1 MPIARRGPRT
11 TMRSWGGLVGLTA
24 LLAGCAAPPYAQNE
38 EVTALVQAYRHQAA
52 RVVQTPPSPAIR
64 SLAVETAPDRPGEL
78 VVTADLDRAPLK
90 LVVERLFTQARV
102 PHLIQSQPLMGRVT
116 GRFERHPLTSMLNE
130 ILTPHG
136 YAAEKRDG
144 LIVIAEASASGAGAA
159 PAAPGAP
166 PPAAGAEAGLPIVTR
181 ATPLQHLDVE
191 TATKFLEGL
200 FPVDP
205 RTGARPIAWAVQPY
219 TSAIFI
225 SGPRVE
231 ATRAVRLLEEMD
243 RDPAHVLIEALVVEL
258 DTNELE
264 RFGTD
269 LSNFL
274 NVQISALSSG
284 VGNAAVPTTAL
295 APNFPSGAAPAALRF
310 LYTQGQNN
318 PRTFAAVIDVLA
330 AQEKARIIARPYMA
344 SASGKQAAIQI
355 QRERTVAV
363 VSDTNTATSTTE
375 TIPSGVTLTVTPWV
389 LEDQRVRLDVLVEQ
403 SIFLPTTGS
412 VLVEKDAN
420 KAQTSMQVRSG
431 QSVIIGGLS
440 LQETFSS
447 NGGLPWLR
455 NIPGLSLV
463 TAKQSS
469 SERKQD
475 VLIFVTPYIWNP
487 TVDPPIPNPDA
498 FKFREEDELTAIE
511 RWKKRWIKP

>member
-1 MPIARRGPRT
+1 MPLRG
-11 TMRSWGGLVGLTA
+11 WGRLLAVATLV
-24 LLAGCAAPPYAQNE
+24 AGCASPPYAHND
-38 EVTALVQAYRHQAA
+38 EVSGLVQAYRQQSA
-52 RVVQTPPSPAIR
+52 RAVQTASPYGISA
-64 SLAVETAPDRPGEL
+64 LAVEPVDGRPGEF
-78 VVTADLDRAPLK
+78 VVSADLHRAPLK
-90 LVVERLFTQARV
+90 LVVERLFEQSRV
-102 PHLIQSQPLMGRVT
+102 PYFIQAPALVGRVT
-116 GRFERHPLTSMLNE
+116 GRFEKHPFLDMLSE
-130 ILTPHG
+130 ILRPNG
-136 YAAEKRDG
+136 YVAQPRDG
-144 LIVIAEASASGAGAA
+144 LLVIAEAPSAPAVNGAGAA
-159 PAAPGAP
+159 PGSPPGVP
-166 PPAAGAEAGLPIVTR
+166 GAEASAPIVAR
-181 ATPLQHLDVE
+181 GAQLRHLDIE
-191 TATKFLEGL
+191 SATKFFEGL

-205 RTGARPIAWAVQPY
+205 RTGARPITWAVQPY
-219 TSAIFI
+219 TSTIFV
-225 SGPRVE
+225 SGPRSD
-231 ATRAVRLLEEMD
+231 AMRALQLLEEMD

-274 NVQISALSSG
+274 NVQLSALSSG
-284 VGNAAVPTTAL
+284 VGGAVNTGLA
-295 APNFPSGAAPAALRF
+295 APNFPSAAAPAALRF
-310 LYTQGQNN
+310 LYTQGANN

-330 AQEKARIIARPYMA
+330 SQDKARVIARPYMA
-344 SASGKQAAIQI
+344 SVSGRQAAIQI

-363 VSDTNTATSTTE
+363 VTGGTTTSDTE
-375 TIPSGVTLTVTPWV
+375 TIPSGVILNVTPWV
-389 LEDQRVRLDVLVEQ
+389 LEGDRVRLDVQVEQ
-403 SIFLPTTGS
+403 STFVQPPPAG

-469 SERKQD
+469 NERKQD
-475 VLIFVTPYIWNP
+475 VLIFVTPYIWTP
-487 TVDPPIPNPDA
+487 TVDPPIPHPDA

-511 RWKKRWIKP
+511 QWKKRWIKP